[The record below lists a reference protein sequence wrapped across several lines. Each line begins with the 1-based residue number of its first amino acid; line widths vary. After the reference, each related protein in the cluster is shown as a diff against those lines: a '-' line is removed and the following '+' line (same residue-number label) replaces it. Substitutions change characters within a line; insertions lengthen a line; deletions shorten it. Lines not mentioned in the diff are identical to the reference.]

1 MRNGGRITTALLL
14 AVAFCATAHSALA
27 ETEPAAADQDS
38 YILAAFARPAP
49 AQPAPAQLISEQ
61 PPSGQPTQDPARFLL
76 FSTSDLWR
84 HGGFSHGGVLWA
96 PTGLEQDGPV
106 LKLLFGGGIYH
117 YVSGALGN
125 SDVRGAELAAAI
137 LPGWRFIHNGLSV
150 TVFLGYDFQRH
161 SLRPDDP
168 SAGLRGNYHGART
181 GFELWYQ
188 PTPTTMIAADA
199 ALSSVGPSYN
209 ARLAAGLR
217 AFDAFYVG
225 PEVQAFG
232 ADGNYHQL
240 RAGLHVTGLRTGA
253 FEWSV
258 GAGWATD
265 TDDRSSA
272 YGKLSIWTRH

>member
-14 AVAFCATAHSALA
+14 AVASCAAARSALA
-27 ETEPAAADQDS
+27 ETDQTGDDQDS
-38 YILAAFARPAP
+38 YILAALARPGP
-49 AQPAPAQLISEQ
+49 AQPVSAQPIPAQLS
-61 PPSGQPTQDPARFLL
+61 QDAARFLL
-76 FSTSDLWR
+76 FSTTDLWR
-84 HGGFSHGGVLWA
+84 HGGFAHGGVLWA
-96 PTGLEQDGPV
+96 PGGLDQEGPV
-106 LKLLFGGGIYH
+106 LKLMFGGGVYR

-125 SDVRGAELAAAI
+125 AEVRGTELAAGI
-137 LPGWRFIHNGLSV
+137 LPGWRFIRNGISV

-188 PTPTTMIAADA
+188 PTPATMIAADA
-199 ALSSVGPSYN
+199 SLSSVGPSYN
-209 ARLAAGLR
+209 VRLAAGLR

-232 ADGNYHQL
+232 ADDNYRQL
-240 RAGLHVTGLRTGA
+240 RAGLHVTAFRTGA
-253 FEWSV
+253 FEWSA

-265 TDDRSSA
+265 TDQRGSA
-272 YGKLSIWTRH
+272 YGKLSVWTRR